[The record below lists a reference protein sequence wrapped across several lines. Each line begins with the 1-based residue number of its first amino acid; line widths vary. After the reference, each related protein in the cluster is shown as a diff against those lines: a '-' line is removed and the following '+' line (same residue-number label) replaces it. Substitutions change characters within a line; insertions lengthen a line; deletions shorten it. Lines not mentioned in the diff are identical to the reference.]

1 MITDRKAF
9 RLCIAEA
16 DCDKLLDESKWPSS
30 IVISAWY
37 YRNPTDA
44 TGRTPVRRGNS
55 MEDGVTEISNGQ
67 HVAHIESMDGAT
79 ADNTADNT
87 VIYRAGAESIAE
99 TAEVTQQHV
108 FTNDGV
114 AC

>member
-37 YRNPTDA
+37 YKNPTDA
-44 TGRTPVRRGNS
+44 TGRTPVHRGNS
-55 MEDGVTEISNGQ
+55 VEDGVTEISNGQ
-67 HVAHIESMDGAT
+67 HVAHIESMAGAT
-79 ADNTADNT
+79 ADNT
-87 VIYRAGAESIAE
+87 VIHRAGAEAIAE
-99 TAEVTQQHV
+99 TAEVIQEHV
-108 FTNDGV
+108 STNDGV